1 MTTTTAG
8 LSQMTHMEKLK
19 KQQAAEYLGTSVR
32 TLLRLTGEKIA
43 HLPKRRQSE
52 ETFFD
57 KAELDRFL
65 LQSQN
70 STSVMSAVATPDA
83 LGTPVTPSETQGLMQ
98 RVEDVSISPVTLD
111 TGDTRDTP
119 EMRLRML
126 AAFEAMASPV
136 RLTDKLTLTLT
147 ETSLLSGLSRGHLRQ
162 AIAAKKLKARI
173 IGKGWRVK
181 RRDLDAYVQNL

>member
-1 MTTTTAG
+1 MTPAD
-8 LSQMTHMEKLK
+8 LSQMTHMEKLN

-32 TLLRLTGEKIA
+32 TLLRLTGERIA

-57 KAELDRFL
+57 KAELDRYL
-65 LQSQN
+65 HESQN
-70 STSVMSAVATPDA
+70 GTSVISAVVTPDT
-83 LGTPVTPSETQGLMQ
+83 LGTPSENQGLM
-98 RVEDVSISPVTLD
+98 RRSTDVSISPVALD

-147 ETSLLSGLSRGHLRQ
+147 EASLLSGLSRNHLRQ
-162 AIAAKKLKARI
+162 AIEEKKLKARI

-181 RRDLDAYVQNL
+181 RSDLDAYVQKL